1 MEQEQKSKKI
11 ALYTT
16 LEVIALFILTV
27 VGSMW
32 DWVDMRFT
40 LSKITTTAYWTD
52 VFVQTTMYS
61 CALVLGNLLKLEKLE
76 LNNPDYM
83 TLLKEYRE
91 KDKSTGKFIG
101 ALKYKD
107 DLFVDYVFKVLN
119 PNIKKKFLKKKYEN
133 KLARLEKFSKD
144 SYQLEYDKVEEH
156 LLAGGELKDYV
167 FKNKHTKHY
176 YFRRKELEQLKSDEY
191 INKHWQSMY
200 VNYPK
205 VNPYTFTEFLNIKTN
220 DRTMYQ
226 TENKTAKDMSTSV
239 TRKVIYSIMGATI
252 IGLLLINPS
261 VNELL
266 EQANG
271 WIALLISYIIRVG
284 MVVGNFTMGVYNAKR
299 IFRDN
304 FLRPISNRIRML
316 QEYNIYKMDNKWKSK
331 EDVEKEIQKRVKEKV
346 DPLLAELEELE
357 KQQNIKQQVAA

>member
-1 MEQEQKSKKI
+1 MENETKNKKI

-16 LEVIALFILTV
+16 LEIIALFILTV

-40 LSKITTTAYWTD
+40 LSKITTVEYWSD
-52 VFVQTTMYS
+52 VFIQTVMYS
-61 CALVLGNLLKLEKLE
+61 CALILGNLLKLEKLE
-76 LNNPDYM
+76 LNSPDYM
-83 TLLKEYRE
+83 SLLNDYRK
-91 KDKSTGKFIG
+91 KDENGNFVGS
-101 ALKYKD
+101 LRHKD
-107 DLFVDYVFKVLN
+107 DMFVDYVNRVLN
-119 PNIKKKFLKKKYEN
+119 PSIKKKFLKKKYEN
-133 KLARLEKFSKD
+133 KLARLERFSKD
-144 SYQLEYDKVEEH
+144 SFQLEYDRVEEH
-156 LLAGGELKDYV
+156 IFAGGNVNEYV
-167 FKNKHTKHY
+167 FKNRHTRYY

-239 TRKVIYSIMGATI
+239 GRKIVYSIMGATI

-261 VNELL
+261 VNQLL

-271 WIALLISYIIRVG
+271 WIALLISYVIRVG

-316 QEYNIYKMDNKWKSK
+316 EEYHIYKLEHKWTSK
-331 EDVEKEIQKRVKEKV
+331 QDIEKEIQQRVEAKV
-346 DPLLAELEELE
+346 KPLIEELETIE
-357 KQQNIKQQVAA
+357 KQQNIKNQVAA